1 MDPPRK
7 HQGLVSV
14 VQVQPIGRPKEICQH
29 GSGFVARTRH
39 MEERL
44 AIADTLQLGLIDPSR

>member
-1 MDPPRK
+1 
-7 HQGLVSV
+7 